1 MSLVRSIA
9 LVALACVAAPACAND
24 FYIDP
29 INGSDAGDGSAGDP
43 WRSLQALFDDGLI
56 ETRDW
61 PSFPYAAG
69 MQLVDVNPGA
79 PVRAGD
85 TLWLRDGYHGDLVV
99 EHAYNAAPITIAA
112 AP

>member
-1 MSLVRSIA
+1 MKIVRM
-9 LVALACVAAPACAND
+9 LAPLLLLGFASTAHASD
-24 FYIDP
+24 FYVDP
-29 INGSDAGDGSAGDP
+29 INGSDAGDGSAGNP

-61 PSFPYAAG
+61 PFFPYAAG

-99 EHAYNAAPITIAA
+99 EHAYN
-112 AP
+112 